1 MSIVKKD
8 NVIVE
13 KRDGK
18 LVTDSNYVEIS
29 IEESE
34 MKSVGVLKITRRTL
48 TGEELPVI
56 IINPKGIHKYDI
68 VENEELI
75 LEVSDKEGRPLEE
88 VVIVKGD
95 VKWK

>member
-1 MSIVKKD
+1 
-8 NVIVE
+8 
-13 KRDGK
+13 
-18 LVTDSNYVEIS
+18 
-29 IEESE
+29 

-56 IINPKGIHKYDI
+56 IINPKGIHKYEI
-68 VENEELI
+68 VENGELI

>member
-1 MSIVKKD
+1 
-8 NVIVE
+8 
-13 KRDGK
+13 
-18 LVTDSNYVEIS
+18 
-29 IEESE
+29 

-75 LEVSDKEGRPLEE
+75 
-88 VVIVKGD
+88 
-95 VKWK
+95 

>member
-88 VVIVKGD
+88 VVIVKGG